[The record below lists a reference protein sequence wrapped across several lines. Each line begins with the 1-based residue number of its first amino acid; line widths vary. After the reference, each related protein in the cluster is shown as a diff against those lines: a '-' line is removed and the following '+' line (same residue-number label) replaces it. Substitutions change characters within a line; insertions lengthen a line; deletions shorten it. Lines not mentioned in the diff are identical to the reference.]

1 MIIDATT
8 QKPLVVSGADTPWPY
23 IRLPRDQVPELRA
36 LLDQHGVRHT
46 VRENSISFDGGP
58 YMSVV
63 DFPRGTDAGPI
74 QTILNSD
81 GDRAGV

>member
-1 MIIDATT
+1 MILDAIT
-8 QKPLVVSGADTPWPY
+8 QKPLVVSGADTPWPH

-36 LLDQHGVRHT
+36 FLDQHGVRHT

-63 DFPRGTDAGPI
+63 DLARGTDPRPV
-74 QTILNSD
+74 QSLLDNTHS
-81 GDRAGV
+81 

>member
-23 IRLPRDQVPELRA
+23 IRLPRDQVPELRGF
-36 LLDQHGVRHT
+36 LDQHGVRHT

-74 QTILNSD
+74 QATLHSS
-81 GDRAGV
+81 GDWAKV